1 MAVGWLDRAAW
12 WWHGLEID
20 VICVDDRRG
29 GGEIRLGLGLGFAL
43 IYQLRFSLFLY
54 FDSLRLGFGLGF
66 GFILI
71 FLLWLLSVFAGS

>member
-54 FDSLRLGFGLGF
+54 FDSLRLGFGFTL
-66 GFILI
+66 IL
-71 FLLWLLSVFAGS
+71 LLWLLSVFAGS